1 METVF
6 RTTSSY
12 RSIND
17 RMTISPENPASFF
30 STAFISIL
38 WLCRSKHATISC
50 LVVHYY
56 MKIELYHENSPYILT
71 SATKNRATTFPN
83 WMVGNCIPVFLMAMH
98 SEKWFIEDRIQML
111 NGFLWHRTSLPPIDI
126 SKTYW
131 REKLG
136 WTLGSAVA
144 YTE

>member
-56 MKIELYHENSPYILT
+56 MKIELYHENSHYILT

-83 WMVGNCIPVFLMAMH
+83 WMAGNCIPVFLMAMH
-98 SEKWFIEDRIQML
+98 SAKWFIADRIPKNVEWVPLAQDEPSTYQT
-111 NGFLWHRTSLPPIDI
+111 FPRPIG
-126 SKTYW
+126 
-131 REKLG
+131 EKN
-136 WTLGSAVA
+136 
-144 YTE
+144 